1 MLKRELIGTSFALSL
16 MSYSTIATEQYLC
29 DDQNGSNCQIAPASA
44 TSAQPG
50 DVVGIGAHGKLDFLK
65 PANSGC
71 TLGSLHAFPAQGFV
85 TDHFV
90 IADGRTVYA
99 KDYPEFVKAWTGD
112 DSATQVTVLDMRGEF
127 VRGVDLGRG
136 IDNNRQV
143 GTSQAD
149 EHKSHHH
156 SLLSVTTYD
165 GYATGFG
172 YTTNVKGVS
181 GVHYG
186 NNPSYFERDA
196 KNTGNQLVSDTGGN
210 ETRPRNVAHIYAY
223 CAK

>member
-1 MLKRELIGTSFALSL
+1 MRKHKLIGIIVLFSLTSHTSFA
-16 MSYSTIATEQYLC
+16 AVQYLC
-29 DDQNGSNCQIAPASA
+29 DDQNGTNCQVAPASA
-44 TSAQPG
+44 VNAQPG
-50 DVVGIGAHGKLDFLK
+50 DVVGVGAHGKLDFLK
-65 PANSGC
+65 PTRSGC

-85 TDHFV
+85 TDDFV
-90 IADGRTVYA
+90 VADGRTVVA
-99 KDYPEFVKAWTGD
+99 EDYPEFVKAWTGD

-136 IDNNRQV
+136 VDNNRQV
-143 GTSQAD
+143 GTAQVD

-196 KNTGNQLVSDTGGN
+196 QNTGNQLVSDTGGA
-210 ETRPRNVAHIYAY
+210 ETRPRNVAHVYAY